1 MLSFSVFRSFTVFSL
16 LTSTLLSAADTPK
29 SDDSVVDWGHL
40 SSILDNIDNNVLH
53 RVLHNLSPKF
63 QDGVFSKDRAAIEH
77 VHSHNPVLATKL
89 VYIAKRQNNGTA
101 TGAGVLPVAAP
112 ASTTQS
118 VAPVAPTISNAV
130 SSQIFNTAS
139 STPRP
144 TTITVAP
151 SPPPNAVVVSTVP
164 GGVVYSTQGGGV
176 VTLTS
181 SAVGVRFTK
190 STSTSLY
197 YTTLPNGQVLTSTS
211 LIVVNAPVTGADVAT
226 GAAAAT
232 ASGTPGLQNGAV
244 KAGAFGLGSFLAGAL
259 GLLAYI

>member
-1 MLSFSVFRSFTVFSL
+1 MLSFSVLRSFTLLSL
-16 LTSTLLSAADTPK
+16 LTPALVAATDAPNHDN
-29 SDDSVVDWGHL
+29 SIVDWGHL
-40 SSILDNIDNNVLH
+40 SSILDTIDNNVLH
-53 RVLHNLSPKF
+53 HVLHNLSPKF

-89 VYIAKRQNNGTA
+89 VYIAKRQNNGTT
-101 TGAGVLPVAAP
+101 TGVGGVVPVP
-112 ASTTQS
+112 ASTTRS
-118 VAPVAPTISNAV
+118 AAAVAPTISSAL
-130 SSQIFNTAS
+130 SSQIYNTAS

-151 SPPPNAVVVSTVP
+151 SPPPNAVAISTVP

-190 STSTSLY
+190 STSTHLY

-211 LIVVNAPVTGADVAT
+211 LIVVNAPVTDTELPT

-244 KAGAFGLGSFLAGAL
+244 KAGAVGVGSFLVGAL
-259 GLLAYI
+259 GLFACI